1 MRFTKTQIIKNLI
14 RASICLV
21 IAGVL
26 NFQLNYRPLNAQG
39 FASLTIIPP
48 KFELFGNPGDTINE
62 KIRVRNESDSPA
74 TYTIVIEDFTTSG
87 EEGQVVL
94 EEGDNVTSFSLAKW
108 IETSSKDLILQ
119 PKEEKSINFIIT
131 IPKGAEPG
139 GHYASIL
146 FQTGESSQLSES
158 GASVAHRV
166 GSLVLLRVSGN
177 VAENAKIEEF
187 SAPKYLERGP
197 VGIMLR
203 LKNEGNTHI
212 IPQGTIVI
220 TDLFGKKVD
229 EIPLD
234 SRNVLHGATRKM
246 LTNWD
251 KNNILGNY
259 TATMI
264 ATYGQN
270 KQPLTASIK
279 FTVIPKV
286 VLIASVIGL
295 IAFVGFLMTLFFGRG
310 RLIKMLQVMFR
321 G

>member
-1 MRFTKTQIIKNLI
+1 MSFYNITKFKVYL
-14 RASICLV
+14 ASCSILSTLV
-21 IAGVL
+21 LGLYAINPVKIS
-26 NFQLNYRPLNAQG
+26 AQS

-48 KFELFGNPGDTINE
+48 KFELFGNPGDTVNE
-62 KIRVRNESDSPA
+62 KIRVRNESDAPI
-74 TYTIVIEDFTTSG
+74 TYSILVEDFTTSG

-94 EEGDNVTSFSLAKW
+94 EEGDNVSSFSLAKW
-108 IETSSKDLILQ
+108 IEVSSKDLILQ
-119 PKEEKSINFIIT
+119 PKEEKSINFIIS

-146 FQTGESSQLSES
+146 FQAGEDSEVSGS
-158 GASVAHRV
+158 GAKVGHRV

-177 VAENAKIEEF
+177 VAENAIIEEF
-187 SAPKYLERGP
+187 STAKYLEKGP
-197 VGIMLR
+197 VDFMLR

-229 EIPLD
+229 ELPLD
-234 SRNVLHGATRKM
+234 GRNVLPGATRKM
-246 LTNWD
+246 LSVWD

-270 KQPLTASIK
+270 KQPLTASVK
-279 FTVIPKV
+279 FTVIPKLI
-286 VLIASVIGL
+286 LIAGIIG
-295 IAFVGFLMTLFFGRG
+295 IVAVVGFILTLFFGRK
-310 RLIKMLQVMFR
+310 RISKVLQVLFR